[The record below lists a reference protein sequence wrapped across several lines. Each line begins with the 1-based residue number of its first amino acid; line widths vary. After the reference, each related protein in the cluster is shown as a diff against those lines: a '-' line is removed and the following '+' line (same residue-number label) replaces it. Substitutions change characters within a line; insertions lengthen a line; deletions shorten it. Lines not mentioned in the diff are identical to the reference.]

1 MKKNFWLYPLTLL
14 VIIGIITVG
23 LHFLNNATK
32 SRIESQALIEKK
44 LARETIIEGI
54 AYTTAKETEN
64 YVKYFDTKKK
74 LVAIVFEETT
84 NGYGGEIKSIVGV
97 KFVDSVTEV
106 IGVKVISQNET
117 AGLGA
122 NVTKDDFLAQFTQ
135 KMAGIEVV
143 KNKPKDNEIQAL
155 TGATITS
162 KAITEAVNKALKQ
175 AGEVL

>member
-1 MKKNFWLYPLTLL
+1 MRKNIWLYPLTLL
-14 VIIGIITVG
+14 VITGIITIG

-32 SRIESQALIEKK
+32 SRIESQSLIEKK
-44 LARETIIEGI
+44 LAREAVIEEI
-54 AYTTAKETEN
+54 AYNTAEEAES
-64 YVKYFDTKKK
+64 YVKYFDSKKK

-97 KFVDSVTEV
+97 KFDDGVAEVT
-106 IGVKVISQNET
+106 GVKVISQSET

-122 NVTKDDFLAQFTQ
+122 NVTKDSFLAQFVQ
-135 KMAGIEVV
+135 KIAGIEVV
-143 KNKPKDNEIQAL
+143 KNKPNDNEIQAL

-175 AGEVL
+175 AGEIM